1 MSNWKRPSRSPI
13 SARQLAGAALALLIT
28 LGPLSPAKAEE
39 IVIVKAGHSS
49 TEIPRRRL
57 KKLLLGKSRKWPS
70 GEKVILAVL
79 THGPT
84 HEHFIKKH
92 ARKTPKQ
99 FTNYWRK
106 LVFSGKGKMPKSFSS
121 ETELIKFVARTPGA
135 LGYIDSATPRDG
147 VTALSVN

>member
-1 MSNWKRPSRSPI
+1 MSNWKKPLSSPVGG
-13 SARQLAGAALALLIT
+13 RRLAGAALALLIT
-28 LGPLSPAKAEE
+28 LGPLSLAQAEE

-49 TEIPRRRL
+49 KQIPRKRL
-57 KKLLLGKSRKWPS
+57 KKLLLGKSKKWPS

-84 HEHFIKKH
+84 HENFIKKH

-106 LVFSGKGKMPKSFSS
+106 MVFSGKGKMPKSFES
-121 ETELIKFVARTPGA
+121 EEDLATFVADNKGA
-135 LGYIDSATPRDG
+135 LGYTTAGVVFDG
-147 VTALSVN
+147 TRVIEIK

>member
-1 MSNWKRPSRSPI
+1 MSNWKKPLSSPVGG
-13 SARQLAGAALALLIT
+13 RRLAGAVLVLLIT
-28 LGPLSPAKAEE
+28 LGPLSLAQAEE
-39 IVIVKAGHSS
+39 VVIVKAGHSS
-49 TEIPRRRL
+49 KQIPKKRL
-57 KKLLLGKSRKWPS
+57 KKLLLGKSKKWPS

-84 HEHFIKKH
+84 HENFIKKY

-121 ETELIKFVARTPGA
+121 ETELIKFVAKTPGA
-135 LGYIDSATPRDG
+135 LGYVDSATRRDG
-147 VTALSVN
+147 VTALPVN

>member
-1 MSNWKRPSRSPI
+1 MRNWKKPSNPVHGR
-13 SARQLAGAALALLIT
+13 RLAGAALVLLLT
-28 LGPLSPAKAEE
+28 LGPPGLAQAEE
-39 IVIVKAGHSS
+39 IVIVKTGHS
-49 TEIPRRRL
+49 TKQLPRKRL
-57 KKLLLGKSRKWPS
+57 KKLLLGKSKKWPS

-84 HEHFIKKH
+84 HENFIKKH

-121 ETELIKFVARTPGA
+121 EEELIKFVARTPGA
-135 LGYIDSATPRDG
+135 LGYVDSATRRDG
-147 VTALSVN
+147 VTALPVN